1 MRKGDDL
8 PQVEKLID
16 QAHIERYARASGDYN
31 PIHIDQEFAASTQFG
46 GVIAHG
52 MMIAAAISEMMT
64 AAFGRNWADT
74 GKTRIRFR
82 SPVRP
87 GQTITAQGRVRS
99 VVETGHGD
107 RILCSVSVV
116 TENGETAIAGQ
127 AEVTAPNRR
136 Q

>member
-52 MMIAAAISEMMT
+52 MMVAAAISEMMT
-64 AAFGRNWADT
+64 SAFGRNWADT

-127 AEVTAPNRR
+127 AEVTAPNGR

>member
-52 MMIAAAISEMMT
+52 MMVAAAISEMMT

-87 GQTITAQGRVRS
+87 GQTITAQGKVRS
-99 VVETGHGD
+99 VVETGRGD

-127 AEVTAPNRR
+127 AEVTASNQR

>member
-52 MMIAAAISEMMT
+52 MMVAAAISEMMT
-64 AAFGRNWADT
+64 SAFGRNWADT

-99 VVETGHGD
+99 VVETGRGD

-127 AEVTAPNRR
+127 AEVTASNRR